1 MKSKNTMKIGNEY
14 KASHNSLTQPS
25 YCGDQV
31 DLKSTKIQCAIKIG
45 PRPRC
50 RRIVLNVA
58 KNSLFSNEVQLVK
71 WKLSVN

>member
-1 MKSKNTMKIGNEY
+1 MSKNTMKIGNKY

-25 YCGDQV
+25 SFGDQV

-50 RRIVLNVA
+50 RWIVLNLA
-58 KNSLFSNEVQLVK
+58 KNSLFPMKCNL
-71 WKLSVN
+71 